1 MNTLIIAML
10 CQTTWAKAYG
20 NFDGAGGND
29 AFCVLQ
35 TSDGGFLVGA
45 QEGGTNDNGV
55 LVKLDQ
61 TGAIQWSQTSTTAE
75 WEWADQPV
83 TSLIRTADGGYA
95 GIVSPAG
102 TGSFSFIFK
111 VNSSGGLTWM
121 TCTEALKDI
130 LLVFELWDIIQM
142 DDGTYVAVGWGWIST
157 GGTDPLLVR
166 LNSNGTLSWIRN
178 LPLTS
183 SYDYDRAYSIV
194 KTPDGGFAVAGWLT
208 YGNDGLLLVKF
219 SNTYAVQWAKTI
231 RFSPPQSVFG
241 LYGSNCLSLYQ
252 TATDTALVM
261 VGVSGNKGLIAK
273 INLQGNLVWAETLS
287 INSGLY
293 SVAQTQDNGYIV
305 AGNSDNGPIIIKLD
319 AGGNLVWGKIYTQA
333 SPNSEGRCAI
343 QTSDGGYLFLGG
355 NHGTYPEAER
365 FFILKLDANGNIPN
379 SDCLVDCG
387 CSFSPVSPS
396 LSAISTSLTTQAASV
411 SRATYPLTSQPLG
424 VTGICAP
431 LEIKGENGSRAPG
444 VSCVPCPGGLIFSS
458 NTNANLSVFS
468 PEGRLV
474 YSGRLSEG
482 RNRITLDPGVYLWV
496 AGKGESYPYK
506 GKAVVR

>member
-1 MNTLIIAML
+1 ML

-20 NFDGAGGND
+20 NFEPVAGND
-29 AFCVLQ
+29 AFCALQ
-35 TSDGGFLVGA
+35 TPDGGFLVGA

-55 LVKLDQ
+55 LMKLDQ
-61 TGAIQWSQTSTTAE
+61 AGVIQWSLTSTTAE

-102 TGSFSFIFK
+102 TGIYSFIFK
-111 VNSSGGLTWM
+111 TNSSGGLTWM

-130 LLVFELWDIIQM
+130 VTVLELWDIIQM
-142 DDGTYVAVGWGWIST
+142 DDGTYVAVGLAWIS
-157 GGTDPLLVR
+157 GSRIDPVLVR

-178 LPLTS
+178 LPIVS
-183 SYDYDRAYSIV
+183 SLDFDDAYSIV
-194 KTPDGGFAVAGWLT
+194 KTPDGGFAVAGWLS
-208 YGNDGLLLVKF
+208 YGDDGLLLVKF

-231 RFSPPQSVFG
+231 SISPPQYVFG

-252 TATDTALVM
+252 TATDTGLVM
-261 VGVSGNKGLIAK
+261 VGVSGNRGFIAK
-273 INLQGNLVWAETLS
+273 LNLQGNLVWAKTLS

-305 AGNSDNGPIIIKLD
+305 AGNSDNGPIILKLD
-319 AGGNLVWGKIYTQA
+319 DSGNLVWGKIYTQA

-343 QTSDGGYLFLGG
+343 QASDGGYLFLGG
-355 NHGTYPEAER
+355 NHGTSPEAEQ

-387 CSFSPVSPS
+387 CSFSPASPS
-396 LSAISTSLTTQAASV
+396 VSAISTSPTSQTASV
-411 SRATYPLTSQPLG
+411 SRTTSPLSNQPLG
-424 VTGICAP
+424 VTEICAP
-431 LEIKGENGSRAPG
+431 LEIKGESDSRAPW
-444 VSCVPCPGGLIFSS
+444 VSCAPIPGGLIFSS
-458 NTNANLSVFS
+458 NTDANLRVFS

-474 YSGRLSEG
+474 YSGSLARG
-482 RNRITLDPGVYLWV
+482 RNRISLEQGVYLWI
-496 AGKGESYPYK
+496 ASTGESYPYK
-506 GKAVVR
+506 GKAIVR